1 MFTAQVYTVQIL
13 CLSGMM
19 DETHLAQEVI
29 RKWNQE
35 NARSEGK
42 LYLQI
47 PETST
52 LGEADVVIGIV
63 DNYIDKT
70 KADVIEASV
79 KAGKKVL
86 LFFSEF
92 QDPENTMDSELRIV
106 EAFRESSLE
115 QCVCVAYNNNSMFKE
130 ALLLELSKRK
140 QF

>member
-19 DETHLAQEVI
+19 DETHLAQEII

-35 NARSEGK
+35 NSRSEGK

-52 LGEADVVIGIV
+52 PGDADVIIGIV
-63 DNYIDKT
+63 GNYIDKA

-79 KAGKKVL
+79 KARKKVL
-86 LFFSEF
+86 LFFSEY
-92 QDPENTMDSELRIV
+92 QDPENTMPAELKDV
-106 EAFRESSLE
+106 EAFKNDKAANCVMVSYNGSNAFRQAIAAIIE
-115 QCVCVAYNNNSMFKE
+115 QIH
-130 ALLLELSKRK
+130 
-140 QF
+140 

>member
-1 MFTAQVYTVQIL
+1 MFTSQVYTVQIL

-19 DETHLAQEVI
+19 DEMHLAQEVI

-42 LYLQI
+42 LFLEI
-47 PETST
+47 PEAST
-52 LGEADVVIGIV
+52 PGDADVIIGIV

-86 LFFSEF
+86 LFFSEY
-92 QDPENTMDSELRIV
+92 QDPENTIPAESISTQEFRRKMEVKCYCCEFVNKEELKNKLI
-106 EAFRESSLE
+106 S
-115 QCVCVAYNNNSMFKE
+115 
-130 ALLLELSKRK
+130 AL
-140 QF
+140 

>member
-1 MFTAQVYTVQIL
+1 MFTSQVYTVQIL

-42 LYLQI
+42 LFLQI
-47 PETST
+47 PEAST
-52 LGEADVVIGIV
+52 PGDADVIIGIV
-63 DNYIDKT
+63 GNYIDNA

-92 QDPENTMDSELRIV
+92 QDPENTIPSEGAVV
-106 EAFRESSLE
+106 EAFKQEMELK
-115 QCVCVAYNNNSMFKE
+115 CVCCEFRGRAVFEKTLFE
-130 ALLLELSKRK
+130 AL
-140 QF
+140 QTI

>member
-13 CLSGMM
+13 CLSGIM
-19 DETHLAQEVI
+19 DETHLAQEII

-42 LYLQI
+42 LFLQI

-52 LGEADVVIGIV
+52 PGEADVVVGIV
-63 DNYIDKT
+63 DNYIDKA

-86 LFFSEF
+86 LFFSAY
-92 QDPENTMDSELRIV
+92 QDPENTIPAEGEVVKALRHKMESECSCHSFNGR
-106 EAFRESSLE
+106 SSFERDLNKSIE
-115 QCVCVAYNNNSMFKE
+115 TI
-130 ALLLELSKRK
+130 
-140 QF
+140 

>member
-1 MFTAQVYTVQIL
+1 MFTSQVYTVQIL

-19 DETHLAQEVI
+19 DETHLAQEII

-42 LYLQI
+42 LFLQI

-52 LGEADVVIGIV
+52 PGEADVVMGIV
-63 DNYIDKT
+63 GNFIDNA

-86 LFFSEF
+86 LFFSEY
-92 QDPENTMDSELRIV
+92 QDPENTIPAEGEVVKAFWQKMESECPCLS
-106 EAFRESSLE
+106 FNGSSCFE
-115 QCVCVAYNNNSMFKE
+115 RVVIKSIE
-130 ALLLELSKRK
+130 TI
-140 QF
+140 

>member
-1 MFTAQVYTVQIL
+1 MFTSQVYTVQIL

-19 DETHLAQEVI
+19 DETHLAQEII

-42 LYLQI
+42 LYQQI

-52 LGEADVVIGIV
+52 PGEADVVIGIV

-92 QDPENTMDSELRIV
+92 QDPENTMDSELRMV

-130 ALLLELSKRK
+130 VLLLELSKR
-140 QF
+140 

>member
-1 MFTAQVYTVQIL
+1 MFTSQVYTVQIL

-19 DETHLAQEVI
+19 DETHLAQEII

-52 LGEADVVIGIV
+52 PGEADVVIGIV
-63 DNYIDKT
+63 GNYIDNA

-92 QDPENTMDSELRIV
+92 QDPENTIPAEAELVKEFRKKMESYCSCTLFNSARHF
-106 EAFRESSLE
+106 EA
-115 QCVCVAYNNNSMFKE
+115 VCYKTIGI
-130 ALLLELSKRK
+130 K
-140 QF
+140 

>member
-1 MFTAQVYTVQIL
+1 MFTSQVYTVQIL

-19 DETHLAQEVI
+19 DETHLAQEII

-52 LGEADVVIGIV
+52 PGEADVVIGIV

-86 LFFSEF
+86 LFFSEY
-92 QDPENTMDSELRIV
+92 QDPENTIPAESVATREFRGEMEAKCFSCEFVNKEEL
-106 EAFRESSLE
+106 
-115 QCVCVAYNNNSMFKE
+115 NNKLIS
-130 ALLLELSKRK
+130 AL
-140 QF
+140 

>member
-1 MFTAQVYTVQIL
+1 
-13 CLSGMM
+13 M
-19 DETHLAQEVI
+19 DETHLAQEII

-52 LGEADVVIGIV
+52 PGEADVVIGIV

-86 LFFSEF
+86 LFFSEY
-92 QDPENTMDSELRIV
+92 QDPENTIPAESVATQKFRREIETKCYCCGFSGKGCFDNVLRLH
-106 EAFRESSLE
+106 F
-115 QCVCVAYNNNSMFKE
+115 FD
-130 ALLLELSKRK
+130 
-140 QF
+140 

>member
-19 DETHLAQEVI
+19 DETHLAQEII
-29 RKWNQE
+29 RKWNRE

-42 LYLQI
+42 LFLQI

-52 LGEADVVIGIV
+52 LGEADVVVGIV

-86 LFFSEF
+86 LFFSEY
-92 QDPENTMDSELRIV
+92 QDPENTIPAESISTQEFRRKMETKCYCCEFVNKEELKNKLI
-106 EAFRESSLE
+106 S
-115 QCVCVAYNNNSMFKE
+115 
-130 ALLLELSKRK
+130 AL
-140 QF
+140 